1 MIKALFV
8 IIVYLSNLLV
18 YSSIDN
24 SNKFKNIAYLQNLSD
39 DLTSS
44 SILDSLH
51 SENLILKEET
61 LKTIAKIENRNI
73 LVIVVSLFSFVA
85 LLLAYLL
92 YKSTKTTRKNNRILK
107 LQNLEINKQKKEL
120 EELNNLKTKF
130 FSVISHDLRGPLLS
144 LKGILNLMDD
154 NLLEKEELD
163 EITNKLK
170 MQLSVNTNLLDN
182 LLIWSKSQMQGE
194 KLKKINFDIHK
205 VIEENLK
212 LYEANIYTKN
222 IKINIQSPGPFEI
235 YADREMVNVIVRN
248 IIGNAIKFTPTS
260 GEISIH
266 YKILENEKFRIGI
279 RNSGVP
285 ISKIEIEEIMK
296 QNFYSTQALN
306 HEKGTGLGLILCHEF
321 IKKNNGTFELES
333 SNKKGNTF
341 FFTLPMFKE
350 KS

>member
-1 MIKALFV
+1 
-8 IIVYLSNLLV
+8 LS
-18 YSSIDN
+18 
-24 SNKFKNIAYLQNLSD
+24 SNG
-39 DLTSS
+39 
-44 SILDSLH
+44 ILDSLH
-51 SENLILKEET
+51 SEKLILKNET
-61 LKTIAKIENRNI
+61 IKTIAKIENRNI
-73 LVIVVSLFSFVA
+73 LVMIVSLFSFVA

-194 KLKKINFDIHK
+194 NLKKINFDVHK

-222 IKINIQSPGPFEI
+222 IKINIKSSKPNEI
-235 YADREMVNVIVRN
+235 YADREMVNAIVRN

-260 GEISIH
+260 GEISVL
-266 YKILENEKFRIGI
+266 YKVLENDKLRIGI

-285 ISKIEIEEIMK
+285 ISKTEIEEIMK
-296 QNFYSTQALN
+296 HNFYSTQALN

-321 IKKNNGTFELES
+321 IKKNNGIFELES
-333 SNKKGNTF
+333 SSKKGNTF

-350 KS
+350 KR